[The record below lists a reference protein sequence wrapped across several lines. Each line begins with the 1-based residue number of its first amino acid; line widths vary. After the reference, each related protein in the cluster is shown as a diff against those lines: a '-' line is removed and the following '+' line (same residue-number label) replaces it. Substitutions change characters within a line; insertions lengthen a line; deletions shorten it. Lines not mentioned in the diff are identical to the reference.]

1 MQRLIRLT
9 IGTLIVL
16 LCSFGVA
23 QESSRGTIDLNSII
37 DALEKTQA
45 GVHPRA
51 SYQVIREY
59 QLFGAND
66 SKAKS
71 DVVAEIDFRPPGSKD
86 YRIQKSSGNN
96 RGEEVVRR
104 LLEHEVE
111 GASSR
116 NQARTALNRDNYT
129 FSYKGEAVLDGQSCY
144 VLELKP
150 KRRETELVSGEAWID
165 KQSFLV
171 RQIEGEVAKTPSWWL
186 KKVRVKLTFADVSG
200 TWLQTQMEA
209 VADVRVVGSHTL
221 TSRILDYRGAAE
233 VASSNSAHSQP
244 EAGKRRP
251 IPEVR
256 SLSLSSIVPF

>member
-1 MQRLIRLT
+1 MPSFTRPT

-16 LCSFGVA
+16 LCSFAVA
-23 QESSRGTIDLNSII
+23 QESRRGTIGLNSIL

-45 GVHPRA
+45 EVNPGA

-59 QLFGAND
+59 QLFGAD
-66 SKAKS
+66 DAKVKS
-71 DVVAEIDFRPPGSKD
+71 DVVAEIDFRPPASKD
-86 YRIQKSSGNN
+86 YRIQKASGNN

-111 GASSR
+111 AASGSKKF
-116 NQARTALNRDNYT
+116 RTALNRDNYD
-129 FSYKGEAVLDGQSCY
+129 FSYKGEAILDGQPCY

-150 KRRETELVSGEAWID
+150 RRKETELVSGEAWID
-165 KQSFLV
+165 EHAFLV

-186 KKVRVKLTFADVSG
+186 KKVHVKLTFADVSG
-200 TWLQTQMEA
+200 TWLQTHMEA

-221 TSRILDYRGAAE
+221 TSRLLDYRGAP
-233 VASSNSAHSQP
+233 VLASGSSGHKS
-244 EAGKRRP
+244 EAGKRRA
-251 IPEVR
+251 IQEVR

>member
-1 MQRLIRLT
+1 MQRLTRLT

-23 QESSRGTIDLNSII
+23 QESSRGTVDLNSIL
-37 DALEKTQA
+37 DGLEKAQA
-45 GVHPRA
+45 GVHPQA

-71 DVVAEIDFRPPGSKD
+71 DVIAEVDFRPPASKD
-86 YRIQKSSGNN
+86 YRIQKASGNN

-111 GASSR
+111 GASGSK
-116 NQARTALNRDNYT
+116 QARTALNRDNYN
-129 FSYKGEAVLDGQSCY
+129 FSYKGEASLDGQPCY
-144 VLELKP
+144 LLELKP
-150 KRRETELVSGEAWID
+150 KRKETELVSGDAWID
-165 KQSFLV
+165 KQSFKV

-221 TSRILDYRGAAE
+221 TSRVLDYRGASE
-233 VASSNSAHSQP
+233 VASSSSTHPKP
-244 EAGKRRP
+244 EPGKHRA
-251 IPEVR
+251 IQEVR